1 MHGGRGKKRLRQLFV
16 EIFHLFFC
24 ALPEIREGK
33 RGGVENIY
41 IQVERRGRTW
51 RTLPKT
57 AANVGEAPRERR
69 GSPVADRYSGYY
81 EHSLDPKGRITIP
94 SKFREQLGKTI
105 AMMRGRNNCI
115 CLYSLSEWNA
125 VYEKF
130 EKIEESDG
138 EAYDQM
144 RKLLATSV
152 DDNEMDKQGRLL
164 VPPALRS
171 YAGLDKEVVVSGAGR
186 HVEVWDKESFYRFI
200 DEDEEA

>member
-130 EKIEESDG
+130 EKIEESD
-138 EAYDQM
+138 EVSM
-144 RKLLATSV
+144 TPV
-152 DDNEMDKQGRLL
+152 DMS
-164 VPPALRS
+164 PALPRMRMIVLKMMVITES
-171 YAGLDKEVVVSGAGR
+171 NMPGAM
-186 HVEVWDKESFYRFI
+186 VMSMS
-200 DEDEEA
+200 